1 MRFKQECFKDLTSSE
16 QSPMSGSGDND
27 NEYSDSM
34 IDGGFPDY
42 NYQILTNSYFVNCGL
57 YPLIFL

>member
-1 MRFKQECFKDLTSSE
+1 MRFKQECCKDLTSSE
-16 QSPMSGSGDND
+16 EGPMSGSGNKD

-34 IDGGFPDY
+34 IGDGCPDY
-42 NYQILTNSYFVNCGL
+42 NYQILTNSYFMNCGL